1 MKLNKTGA
9 INKRLDETLEN
20 LRIRFMSFLFPETY
34 LFKLTI
40 INHCCLVNEK
50 MLRPDSCLIGIISF
64 RITC

>member
-40 INHCCLVNEK
+40 INRRSLVSGNLVE
-50 MLRPDSCLIGIISF
+50 
-64 RITC
+64 